1 MNRRALLFAMSVMV
15 ASALP
20 AQAPLKVFVESSG
33 APVAEA
39 TIELW
44 TSTARVALRVADREG
59 TATFTAAEVRAAT
72 TLLAR
77 RVGFAPGRVSVD
89 ALLPEI
95 RIALERL
102 AAPLAEVTVREA
114 EQACP
119 AREDSR
125 ARALWETARSRYVAP
140 DPESRQSWYLFQKGT
155 VRSAEL
161 GLVDRARLRYRG
173 IRWGDRSQLA
183 AEDARIS
190 RLGYVWPME
199 ADHASEQF
207 GIWRYPPLEHRHAEH
222 FAEDLFGSL
231 QTLSFAKDRA
241 EDDFSVLVFCGRDRK
256 RSGIDGTIQLGA
268 DSSFLMARW
277 RYWNPSRDAEKAG
290 GEVVFVPFDRRSFT
304 PWLHAAQGLYWRQLR
319 GGMYWHQWEEYEG
332 WEVLIRDSTRSGGR
346 PPP

>member
-1 MNRRALLFAMSVMV
+1 MNRRALLFAISVMV
-15 ASALP
+15 APALP

-59 TATFTAAEVRAAT
+59 SATFTAAEVRAAT

-125 ARALWETARSRYVAP
+125 ARALWEAARTRYVAP
-140 DPESRQSWYLFQKGT
+140 DKEHRKSWFSYQTGT

-161 GLVDRARLRYRG
+161 GLVDRARLQYRG
-173 IRWGDRSQLA
+173 VRQADRGVLA
-183 AEDARIS
+183 AEDARVA
-190 RLGYVWPME
+190 RQGYVWPLE
-199 ADHASEQF
+199 GSHTSEQF
-207 GIWRYPPLEHRHAEH
+207 GIWKYPTLQHFHAEH
-222 FAEDLFGSL
+222 FAEDVFGSL
-231 QTLSFAKDRA
+231 QTLSFAKDGA
-241 EDDFSVLVFCGRDRK
+241 DEDASVLVFCGRDRK
-256 RSGIDGTIQLGA
+256 RSGIDGTIKLGA
-268 DSSFLMARW
+268 DSSFLVARW
-277 RYWNPSRDAEKAG
+277 RYWNPARDAEKAG
-290 GEVVFVPFDRRSFT
+290 GEVVFTPFDRRSFT
-304 PWLHAAQGLYWRQLR
+304 PWLHAAQGLYWRELR
-319 GGMYWHQWEEYEG
+319 GGMYWHRWEEYEG
-332 WEVLIRDSTRSGGR
+332 WELWVRDSARTGAR
-346 PPP
+346 PPR